1 MMGEWISVE
10 DRLPKEGVEVI
21 IVNENIYDCVD
32 RARLRDGE
40 WQVCDDEYRINP
52 THWIPFPKF
61 PKREC

>member
-1 MMGEWISVE
+1 MMGEWISVN

-32 RARLRDGE
+32 RARLCGGQ
-40 WQVCDDEYRINP
+40 WKVCDDENRITP

-61 PKREC
+61 PGT